1 MSLLA
6 IVCSSSCRQNVLE
19 TGKALWQGLN
29 PSMFSQ
35 FWNHETLAQSPIISG
50 TLVTEIIFQGLNLPL
65 IALPVPPMPTSP
77 LPVGEG
83 LTEALREFWHKLVSH
98 LPRIPGMPSLYLSSV
113 FTLPSLTMP
122 SMPAMFT
129 LRIDHYTHM
138 PSLPSL
144 PSLPSIPL
152 MDLPFSTLVIAILL
166 ASLLFAFVISAHLK
180 EDKVNIPN
188 FLHKKHHL
196 QVWKRTELGGLLT
209 LLALLLLLPAIATH
223 ISKAREAEEVK
234 HILVNINMILLGKDK
249 MTHRK

>member
-29 PSMFSQ
+29 PSLFSQ

-113 FTLPSLTMP
+113 FTLPNLTIP
-122 SMPAMFT
+122 SIPAMFT

-144 PSLPSIPL
+144 PTLSMPSLPSIPSL
-152 MDLPFSTLVIAILL
+152 DLPFSTLVIAILL
-166 ASLLFAFVISAHLK
+166 ASLLLAFVISAHLK
-180 EDKVNIPN
+180 EDKVNIP
-188 FLHKKHHL
+188 
-196 QVWKRTELGGLLT
+196 
-209 LLALLLLLPAIATH
+209 ALLNPTK
-223 ISKAREAEEVK
+223 ST
-234 HILVNINMILLGKDK
+234 ILFAGLEKV
-249 MTHRK
+249 

>member
-1 MSLLA
+1 MCPCLPSCA
-6 IVCSSSCRQNVLE
+6 AAAAAKMCSRLE
-19 TGKALWQGLN
+19 KRFGKVSTPL
-29 PSMFSQ
+29 FSQ

-166 ASLLFAFVISAHLK
+166 ASLLLAFVISAHLK
-180 EDKVNIPN
+180 EDKVNIPVYAAQ
-188 FLHKKHHL
+188 FTTSTILFA
-196 QVWKRTELGGLLT
+196 GL
-209 LLALLLLLPAIATH
+209 
-223 ISKAREAEEVK
+223 E
-234 HILVNINMILLGKDK
+234 KD
-249 MTHRK
+249 